1 MQFQDRLYQL
11 RKERGLSQ
19 ENLADVLGVTRQAVQ
34 KWESGVSRPDMDNLT
49 ALAQYFGVTLD
60 WLITGSEPVISQ
72 ESAPIQQTIINNYHQ
87 GWSYEYKSKRTLFGL
102 PLVHIR
108 FQDHGL
114 CRAKG
119 IVAIGNVATG
129 IVALGC
135 ISFGGLSLGAVS
147 LGAGSLGALAVGLVS
162 LGGFSIGLL
171 AFGAISLGLLAM
183 GAIAKGVFSIGNIA
197 FAARIAIGTIASAP
211 LAIGDQAEGALT
223 LLTDGSV
230 SLDVIRAAIEQAA
243 ADTPA
248 FFRDLLTLMA
258 SHIHAV
264 PLT

>member
-19 ENLADVLGVTRQAVQ
+19 ENLADMLGVTRQAVQ

-60 WLITGSEPVISQ
+60 WLITGSEPVIPQ
-72 ESAPIQQTIINNYHQ
+72 ENAPIQQTIINHYHR

-108 FQDHGL
+108 LQDHGL
-114 CRAKG
+114 CRARG
-119 IVAIGNVATG
+119 IIAIGNVATG
-129 IVALGC
+129 LIALGC
-135 ISFGGLSLGAVS
+135 VSFGGLSLGAVS
-147 LGAGSLGALAVGLVS
+147 LGAGSLGALAVGLAS

-171 AFGAISLGLLAM
+171 AGGAISLGVLAL
-183 GAIAKGVFSIGNIA
+183 GGIAKGVFAVGNIA
-197 FAARIAIGTIASAP
+197 FASQIAIGNIASAP
-211 LAIGDQAEGALT
+211 LAIGDQAEGVVT
-223 LLTDGSV
+223 LLTNGSV

-243 ADTPA
+243 ASAPA
-248 FFRDLLTLMA
+248 FFRDFLTFMA
-258 SHIHAV
+258 SHIHPV